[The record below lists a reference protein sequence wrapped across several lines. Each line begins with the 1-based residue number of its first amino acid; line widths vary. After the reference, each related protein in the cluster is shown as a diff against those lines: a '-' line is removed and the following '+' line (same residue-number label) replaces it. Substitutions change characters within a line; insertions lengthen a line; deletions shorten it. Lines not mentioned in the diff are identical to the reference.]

1 MQSVSNLDRRRRS
14 RNELTPP
21 AVQVP
26 WWNVSSGEFLGLPA
40 QITAWMAVA
49 AADVIKLSVYVIPWP
64 GSPPPQRALSPIWAP
79 WINVRQQVELL
90 EPDNRK
96 EKRNYLRIPN
106 NNQPCRW
113 TLLIEG
119 VDLVGDTLRSV
130 LDGARIRC
138 ICASRCRI
146 DDCF

>member
-1 MQSVSNLDRRRRS
+1 M
-14 RNELTPP
+14 
-21 AVQVP
+21 P

-79 WINVRQQVELL
+79 WINVRQQVQLL

-96 EKRNYLRIPN
+96 EKKSTCEYPTTTSLADGHFSLKELIWLAILCVPF
-106 NNQPCRW
+106 W
-113 TLLIEG
+113 TELAYAAFVPPAAG
-119 VDLVGDTLRSV
+119 
-130 LDGARIRC
+130 
-138 ICASRCRI
+138 
-146 DDCF
+146 